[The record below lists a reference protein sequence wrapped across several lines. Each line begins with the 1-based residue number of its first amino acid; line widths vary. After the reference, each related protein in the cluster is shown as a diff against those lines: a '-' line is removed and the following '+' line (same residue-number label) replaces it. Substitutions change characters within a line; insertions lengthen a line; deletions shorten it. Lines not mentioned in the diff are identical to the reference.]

1 MHCMISKNADL
12 TVWGDEFEISKVIAE
27 LTNLLNRKMVKSRKD
42 LL

>member
-12 TVWGDEFEISKVIAE
+12 TVSGDEFEISKVIAE